1 MKSTRFGMIAAFLT
15 ITSVGFA
22 APVQADAIAD
32 RQAKMK
38 AVGKSIGIVS
48 KMAKGET
55 DFDGAVA
62 LQAFVDMQNAAQDFE
77 TLFPDGTDQGKT
89 EASPAIFTDRAGF
102 DAKQADFETALAG
115 VTGAAPADLNALRA
129 SLGQV
134 GQNCGACHKAYRVKK
149 D

>member
-1 MKSTRFGMIAAFLT
+1 MKSVRLRLIAASLT
-15 ITSVGFA
+15 LA
-22 APVQADAIAD
+22 AFGLAVPAQADAIAD

-38 AVGKSIGIVS
+38 TVGKSIGIVS

-55 DFDGAVA
+55 EFDAAIA
-62 LQAFVDMQNAAQDFE
+62 LQAFVDMKDAAQDYE
-77 TLFPDGTDQGKT
+77 TLFPDGSDQGDT

-102 DAKQADFETALAG
+102 EAKQADFETTLAS
-115 VTGAAPADLNALRA
+115 VTASAPADLDALRA